1 MYDALAAGLLVGLSV
16 AVFVGGAAMVVME
29 AAIQRGPV
37 YALAA
42 GGGIATADALWA
54 TLAAGAGA
62 ALSRLLAPAATAL
75 QWIALAA
82 LASLL
87 ILAVRELLRPEP
99 PASVVGLSPSPLS
112 AYGEFLAHALRHFTT
127 VVFFAGIIIGAAPH
141 YSAAEAAAFVAG
153 VFLASLS
160 WQWFLAVAGTRRRR
174 PFSGRARRGVLV
186 LDCVLLAMFI
196 AEIALGLYR
205 R

>member
-1 MYDALAAGLLVGLSV
+1 MRDALVAGLLVGLSV
-16 AVFVGGAAMVVME
+16 AVIVGGAAMVVME
-29 AAIQRGPV
+29 TAIQRGLGV
-37 YALAA
+37 ALAA
-42 GGGIATADALWA
+42 GGGVATGDAIWA

-82 LASLL
+82 LVSLL
-87 ILAVRELLRPEP
+87 ILAARELLRREHPGY
-99 PASVVGLSPSPLS
+99 VVGLSLSPLS
-112 AYGEFLAHALRHFTT
+112 AYGEFLAHTLRHTTT
-127 VVFFAGIIIGAAPH
+127 VVFFASIIIGAAPR
-141 YSAAEAAAFVAG
+141 YGAAEAAAFVAG